1 MTRLR
6 RPGPC
11 VSFGLEVDRPQR
23 GVADVLE
30 RHGHHLARA
39 VDRDVA
45 EELQPEAGRQI
56 LAALPARRFLER
68 DARPERVVER
78 ARPPRPGVDRTADE
92 FPERLEVLELR
103 AIWII
108 IMGGGVMHVSRDSER
123 GVGAG
128 APD

>member
-11 VSFGLEVDRPQR
+11 VSFGREVDRPQR
-23 GVADVLE
+23 DVADVLE

-39 VDRDVA
+39 VDRDMA

-56 LAALPARRFLER
+56 LATLPARGVLER
-68 DARPERVVER
+68 DARRERVFQL
-78 ARPPRPGVDRTADE
+78 ARPRGPGVERTADE

-103 AIWII
+103 A
-108 IMGGGVMHVSRDSER
+108 
-123 GVGAG
+123 VGI
-128 APD
+128 

>member
-23 GVADVLE
+23 GVAHVLE

-56 LAALPARRFLER
+56 LAELPARRLLEF
-68 DARPERVVER
+68 DARPERVVEL

-92 FPERLEVLELR
+92 FPERLGVLELR
-103 AIWII
+103 PGWII
-108 IMGGGVMHVSRDSER
+108 IIDCGVMY
-123 GVGAG
+123 
-128 APD
+128 